1 MGKSR
6 IIDEFDKMLK
16 DKKFRNI
23 IILCLVTIFVLI
35 AINVF
40 QDSPSLGNKLTAIT
54 NKNNRNTNESTT
66 TTTNNT
72 DTSGAKA
79 VTENEYEEQQKAN
92 LINILKKMDG
102 VGDVDVLIHFENGE
116 KKVPAY
122 DNTTQKSTTEETDN
136 QGGKRVNDQNTDNSK
151 VVMTTKDGENQP
163 FIITT
168 IKPKIVGIVVV
179 AEGAQNSKIKYEIE
193 QAVSKLYNLS
203 LDKVNVYSMK
213 K

>member
-6 IIDEFDKMLK
+6 ITDEFNKMLK

-23 IILCLVTIFVLI
+23 LVICLVAVFLLI

-40 QDSPSLGNKLTAIT
+40 QDSSSFESKLTSLT
-54 NKNNRNTNESTT
+54 SKNNKNESTAST
-66 TTTNNT
+66 A
-72 DTSGAKA
+72 SS
-79 VTENEYEEQQKAN
+79 TETLDPKTITETEYEEQQKAD

-102 VGDVDVLIHFENGE
+102 VGDVDVMIHFENGE

-163 FIITT
+163 FILTT
-168 IKPKIVGIVVV
+168 IKPNIVGIVVV
-179 AEGAQNSKIKYEIE
+179 AEGAQDSKIKYEIE

>member
-6 IIDEFDKMLK
+6 ITDEFNKMLK
-16 DKKFRNI
+16 DKKIRNI
-23 IILCLVTIFVLI
+23 LVICLVAVFLLI

-40 QDSPSLGNKLTAIT
+40 QDSSSFESKLTSLT
-54 NKNNRNTNESTT
+54 SKNNKSESTAST
-66 TTTNNT
+66 A
-72 DTSGAKA
+72 SS
-79 VTENEYEEQQKAN
+79 TETLDPKTITETEYEEQQKAD

-102 VGDVDVLIHFENGE
+102 VGDVDVMIHFENGE

-163 FIITT
+163 FILTT
-168 IKPKIVGIVVV
+168 IKPNIVGIVVV
-179 AEGAQNSKIKYEIE
+179 AEGAQDSKIKYEIE

>member
-6 IIDEFDKMLK
+6 ITDEFNKMLK

-23 IILCLVTIFVLI
+23 LVICLVAVFLLI

-40 QDSPSLGNKLTAIT
+40 QDSSSFGSKLTSLT
-54 NKNNRNTNESTT
+54 SKNNKSESTAST
-66 TTTNNT
+66 A
-72 DTSGAKA
+72 SS
-79 VTENEYEEQQKAN
+79 TETLDPKTITETEYEEQQKAD

-102 VGDVDVLIHFENGE
+102 VGDVDVMIHFENGE

-163 FIITT
+163 FILTT
-168 IKPKIVGIVVV
+168 IKPNIVGIVVV
-179 AEGAQNSKIKYEIE
+179 AEGAQDSKIKYEIE

>member
-6 IIDEFDKMLK
+6 ITDEFNKMLK
-16 DKKFRNI
+16 DKKIRNI
-23 IILCLVTIFVLI
+23 LVICLVAVFLLI

-40 QDSPSLGNKLTAIT
+40 QDSSSFESKLTSLT
-54 NKNNRNTNESTT
+54 SKNNKSESTA
-66 TTTNNT
+66 
-72 DTSGAKA
+72 SS
-79 VTENEYEEQQKAN
+79 TETLDHKTITETEYEEQQKAD

-102 VGDVDVLIHFENGE
+102 VGDVDVMIHFENGE

-163 FIITT
+163 FILTT
-168 IKPKIVGIVVV
+168 IKPNIVGIVVV
-179 AEGAQNSKIKYEIE
+179 AEGAQDSKIKYEIE

>member
-6 IIDEFDKMLK
+6 MTDEFNKMLK

-23 IILCLVTIFVLI
+23 IILCLVTIFILI

-40 QDSPSLGNKLTAIT
+40 QDSPSLGNKLTSIT
-54 NKNNRNTNESTT
+54 NKGRSKSESTT
-66 TTTNNT
+66 TATSST
-72 DTSGAKA
+72 DASESKA
-79 VTENEYEEQQKAN
+79 ITENEYEEQQKVN

-151 VVMTTKDGENQP
+151 VVMTTKNGENQP

>member
-1 MGKSR
+1 M
-6 IIDEFDKMLK
+6 
-16 DKKFRNI
+16 
-23 IILCLVTIFVLI
+23 
-35 AINVF
+35 
-40 QDSPSLGNKLTAIT
+40 PS
-54 NKNNRNTNESTT
+54 KNNKSESTA
-66 TTTNNT
+66 
-72 DTSGAKA
+72 SS
-79 VTENEYEEQQKAN
+79 TETLDHKTITETEYEEQQKAD

-102 VGDVDVLIHFENGE
+102 VGDVDVMIHFENGE

-163 FIITT
+163 FILTT
-168 IKPKIVGIVVV
+168 IKPNIVGIVVV
-179 AEGAQNSKIKYEIE
+179 AEGAQDSKIKYEIE

>member
-6 IIDEFDKMLK
+6 ITDEFNKMLK
-16 DKKFRNI
+16 DKKIRNI
-23 IILCLVTIFVLI
+23 LVICLVAVFLLI

-40 QDSPSLGNKLTAIT
+40 QDSSSFGSKLTSLT
-54 NKNNRNTNESTT
+54 SKNNKSESTA
-66 TTTNNT
+66 
-72 DTSGAKA
+72 SS
-79 VTENEYEEQQKAN
+79 TETLDHKTITETEYEEQQKAD

-102 VGDVDVLIHFENGE
+102 VGDVDVMIHFENGE

-151 VVMTTKDGENQP
+151 VVMTTKNGENQP
-163 FIITT
+163 FILTT
-168 IKPKIVGIVVV
+168 IKPNRVGIVVV
-179 AEGAQNSKIKYEIE
+179 AEGAQDSKIKYEIE

>member
-1 MGKSR
+1 MGKNR
-6 IIDEFDKMLK
+6 ITDEFNKMLK

-23 IILCLVTIFVLI
+23 LVICLVAVFLLI

-40 QDSPSLGNKLTAIT
+40 QDSSSFGSKITSLTSKNDKSENTASDASDAETAAHKTIT
-54 NKNNRNTNESTT
+54 ET
-66 TTTNNT
+66 
-72 DTSGAKA
+72 
-79 VTENEYEEQQKAN
+79 EYEQQQKAD
-92 LINILKKMDG
+92 LINILKKMNG
-102 VGDVDVLIHFENGE
+102 VGDVDVMIHFENGE

-163 FIITT
+163 FILTT

-179 AEGAQNSKIKYEIE
+179 AEGAQDSKIKYEIE

>member
-6 IIDEFDKMLK
+6 ITDEFNKMLK
-16 DKKFRNI
+16 DKKIRNI
-23 IILCLVTIFVLI
+23 LVICLVAVFLLI

-40 QDSPSLGNKLTAIT
+40 QDSSSFGSKLTSLT
-54 NKNNRNTNESTT
+54 SKNNKSESTA
-66 TTTNNT
+66 
-72 DTSGAKA
+72 SS
-79 VTENEYEEQQKAN
+79 TETLDHKTITETEYEEQQKAD

-102 VGDVDVLIHFENGE
+102 VGDVDVMIHFENGE

-163 FIITT
+163 FILTT
-168 IKPKIVGIVVV
+168 IKPNIVGIVVV
-179 AEGAQNSKIKYEIE
+179 AEGAQDSKIKYEIE

>member
-6 IIDEFDKMLK
+6 ITDEFNKMLK
-16 DKKFRNI
+16 DKKFRNRLVI
-23 IILCLVTIFVLI
+23 CLVAVFLLI
-35 AINVF
+35 TINVF
-40 QDSPSLGNKLTAIT
+40 QGSSSFGSKLTSLSSS
-54 NKNNRNTNESTT
+54 KNNKSESTASST
-66 TTTNNT
+66 ETLDHKTI
-72 DTSGAKA
+72 
-79 VTENEYEEQQKAN
+79 TENEYEEQQKAD

-102 VGDVDVLIHFENGE
+102 VGDVDVMIHFENGE

-151 VVMTTKDGENQP
+151 VVMTTKNGENQP
-163 FIITT
+163 FILTT
-168 IKPKIVGIVVV
+168 IKPNIVGIVVV
-179 AEGAQNSKIKYEIE
+179 AEGAQDSKIKYEIE

>member
-6 IIDEFDKMLK
+6 ITDEFNKMLK
-16 DKKFRNI
+16 DKKIRNI
-23 IILCLVTIFVLI
+23 LVICLVAVFLLI
-35 AINVF
+35 TINVF
-40 QDSPSLGNKLTAIT
+40 QGSSSFGSKLTSLT
-54 NKNNRNTNESTT
+54 SKNNKSESTA
-66 TTTNNT
+66 
-72 DTSGAKA
+72 SS
-79 VTENEYEEQQKAN
+79 TETLDHKTITETEYEEQQKAD

-102 VGDVDVLIHFENGE
+102 VGDVDVMIHFENGE

-151 VVMTTKDGENQP
+151 VVMTTKNGENQP
-163 FIITT
+163 FILTT
-168 IKPKIVGIVVV
+168 IKPNIVGIVVV
-179 AEGAQNSKIKYEIE
+179 AEGAQDSKIKYEIE

>member
-6 IIDEFDKMLK
+6 ITDEFNKMLK

-23 IILCLVTIFVLI
+23 LVICLVAVFLLI
-35 AINVF
+35 TINVF
-40 QDSPSLGNKLTAIT
+40 QGSSSFGSKLTSLSSS
-54 NKNNRNTNESTT
+54 KNNKSESTA
-66 TTTNNT
+66 
-72 DTSGAKA
+72 SS
-79 VTENEYEEQQKAN
+79 TETLDHKTITETEYEEQQKAD

-102 VGDVDVLIHFENGE
+102 VGDVDVMIHFENGE

-163 FIITT
+163 FILTT
-168 IKPKIVGIVVV
+168 IKPNIVGIVVV
-179 AEGAQNSKIKYEIE
+179 AEGAQDSKIKYEIE

>member
-1 MGKSR
+1 MGKSKMT
-6 IIDEFDKMLK
+6 DEFDRILK

-23 IILCLVTIFVLI
+23 LVICLI
-35 AINVF
+35 AVF
-40 QDSPSLGNKLTAIT
+40 LLIAVNIFQGSSSFGNKLTSVI
-54 NKNNRNTNESTT
+54 NRNNNTESTASASST
-66 TTTNNT
+66 KEIA
-72 DTSGAKA
+72 DAK
-79 VTENEYEEQQKAN
+79 TITEYEEQQKAD
-92 LINILKKMDG
+92 LINILKKMNG
-102 VGDVDVLIHFENGE
+102 VGDVDVMIHFENGE

-151 VVMTTKDGENQP
+151 VVMTTKNGENQP
-163 FIITT
+163 FILTT
-168 IKPKIVGIVVV
+168 IKPNIVGIVVV
-179 AEGAQNSKIKYEIE
+179 AEGAQDSKIKYEIE